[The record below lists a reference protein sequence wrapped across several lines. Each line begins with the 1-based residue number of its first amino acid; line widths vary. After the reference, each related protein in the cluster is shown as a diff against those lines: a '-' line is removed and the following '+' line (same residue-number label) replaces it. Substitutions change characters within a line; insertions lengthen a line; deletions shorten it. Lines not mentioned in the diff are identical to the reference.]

1 MIITIARQCGCMGD
15 QIGKALAEKYFIPFY
30 DKDAVCRL
38 AKEKGLYEKYPY
50 FYGEMPLDM
59 MLYADTM
66 AGDDTSDNGKT
77 PRKAMADIIGNENC
91 VVVGRCGNN
100 AFRHREDV
108 ISVFLTGNK
117 EKRRENK
124 PVVYGCENRSRSC
137 LKRNADDTDYFINI
151 VLSAFRHLCFI
162 SSCDYLI
169 SCCSV
174 AQFLQTLYLLPSVGF
189 VWKAGVRFLQY
200 RGIGQRVFV

>member
-1 MIITIARQCGCMGD
+1 M
-15 QIGKALAEKYFIPFY
+15 
-30 DKDAVCRL
+30 CRL
-38 AKEKGLYEKYPY
+38 SKEKGLYEKYPY

-66 AGDDTSDNGKT
+66 AGDDTTDNGKT

-117 EKRRENK
+117 EKRVELIEKKHNVSPK
-124 PVVYGCENRSRSC
+124 KAAKIVE
-137 LKRNADDTDYFINI
+137 DTDLRRRSYHNYYTGEEWGNAEYYDICIDVSKVGEDGALRLIEAYINETG
-151 VLSAFRHLCFI
+151 VL
-162 SSCDYLI
+162 
-169 SCCSV
+169 
-174 AQFLQTLYLLPSVGF
+174 
-189 VWKAGVRFLQY
+189 
-200 RGIGQRVFV
+200 